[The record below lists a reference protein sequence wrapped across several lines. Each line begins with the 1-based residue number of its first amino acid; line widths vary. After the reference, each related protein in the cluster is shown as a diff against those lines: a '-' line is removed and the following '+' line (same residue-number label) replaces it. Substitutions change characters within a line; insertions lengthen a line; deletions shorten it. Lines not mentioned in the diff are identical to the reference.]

1 MLSTSTS
8 SGTLP
13 GVTDVA
19 ERRYHHG
26 NLREAL
32 LDRAAAIVAERGAAD
47 LSLREIARDVGVS
60 HAAPRR
66 HFPDRQALLD
76 ALALHGFERLGT
88 ELAAA
93 ARAGGRSAFRTRL
106 RRCAAAYVRFA
117 TQDAALL
124 ELMFAGKHREP
135 DGPLHDAADA
145 AFATVV
151 AVIVAGQEAGE
162 LRPGDPAE
170 AAMVLFATLQGLAS
184 MLTGGMLDGTTPEAA
199 VRTSVDALL
208 DGLRPR

>member
-8 SGTLP
+8 FGTLEH
-13 GVTDVA
+13 VTDVA

-76 ALALHGFERLGT
+76 ALALHGFQRLGA
-88 ELAAA
+88 ELATAA
-93 ARAGGRSAFRTRL
+93 KPVGREGFRARL

-135 DGPLHDAADA
+135 AGPLHDAADD
-145 AFATVV
+145 AFATVM
-151 AVIVAGQEAGE
+151 AVIADGQAAGE
-162 LRPGDPAE
+162 ILPGEPTA

-184 MLTGGMLDGTTPEAA
+184 MLNGGMLGDATPETA